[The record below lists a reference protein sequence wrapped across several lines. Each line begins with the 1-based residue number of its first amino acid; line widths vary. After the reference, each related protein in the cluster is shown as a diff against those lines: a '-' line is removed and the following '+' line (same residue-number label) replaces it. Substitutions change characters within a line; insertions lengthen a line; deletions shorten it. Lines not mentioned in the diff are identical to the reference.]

1 MVVHAM
7 APVIVGRDV
16 ELRRIADSFVQA
28 AEGRPQLLIVL
39 GEAGIGKTW
48 LSREAIA
55 RARAAGSHVLA
66 GSCLDIAGGG
76 LPYLPVAEAL
86 RGLARAASPEELER
100 ILGPAR
106 DDLAAIVPE
115 LAAVAAK
122 AGGTSTDATAA
133 AHRTSARP
141 GSSSASSASSTG
153 CARTSPGWRSST
165 TCSGSIGHRATS

>member
-1 MVVHAM
+1 M
-7 APVIVGRDV
+7 APVIVGRDI
-16 ELRRIADSFVQA
+16 ELRRIADAFVEA

-48 LSREAIA
+48 LSREAIS

-86 RGLARAASPEELER
+86 RGLARSATPEELER
-100 ILGPAR
+100 LLGPAR

-115 LAAVAAK
+115 LAAPSAA
-122 AGGTSTDATAA
+122 
-133 AHRTSARP
+133 P
-141 GSSSASSASSTG
+141 GSS
-153 CARTSPGWRSST
+153 
-165 TCSGSIGHRATS
+165 